1 MMAELKELCIQVGLS
16 NVITYIQSGNVIFE
30 SNSLPKS
37 IAGQLKKAIADT
49 FEYDVPVLVISLVEL
64 IQTRTF
70 NPYLNEPEVKQ
81 LYYTFL
87 DAIPE
92 EILIKSI
99 ESIRVVPEAFSIVN
113 STVYINYINYFKGYR
128 STKLTNDIVEK
139 KLKVAATSRN
149 AKTVDKLIEPAS

>member
-113 STVYINYINYFKGYR
+113 STVYINYFKGYR

-149 AKTVDKLIEPAS
+149 AKTVDKLIEPAST